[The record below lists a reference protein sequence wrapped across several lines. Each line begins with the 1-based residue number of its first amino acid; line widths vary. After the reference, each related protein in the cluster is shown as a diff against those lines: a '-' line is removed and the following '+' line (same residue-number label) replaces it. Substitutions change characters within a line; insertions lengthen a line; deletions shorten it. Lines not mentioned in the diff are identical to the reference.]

1 VKKHLVGVDIGG
13 SKTAILVRE
22 VGSDREVYREK
33 LKTPAHAGIGAMLHL
48 LDEQMENLPGGLSSV
63 KALGVAVPGPV
74 DDDGHVVRAGNLEGW
89 VDVPLRAQLEE
100 RYQVPVFVERDAN
113 CGALG
118 EKWLGAAREM
128 ENFVFLALGTG
139 VGAGL
144 FLNGAIYRGTHF
156 AAGEVGDMTFPSGKN
171 GKASL
176 TMSDVVGKGAIKRRA
191 RRATG
196 KKLSAAEALE
206 RAATE
211 RRLRRATGDVV
222 EYLGASV
229 VAISSMLDPE
239 AILFGG
245 GTSEA
250 GETLLKRV
258 RESVAPRHVVRA
270 RLMFAG
276 LGTDAQAYG
285 ALWGAVRALTRSSQG
300 AAPRWAG
307 PRRTGAPKRRA
318 RSG

>member
-1 VKKHLVGVDIGG
+1 MKKHLVGVDIGG
-13 SKTAILVRE
+13 SKTAILARE
-22 VGSDREVYREK
+22 AGSEREVYREK
-33 LKTPAHAGIGAMLHL
+33 LKTPADAGVGAMLHL
-48 LDEQMENLPGGLSSV
+48 LDGQLEKLPGGRASV

-74 DDDGHVVRAGNLEGW
+74 DESGHVVRAGNLEGW
-89 VDVPLRAQLEE
+89 VDVPLRTQLED

-113 CGALG
+113 CAALG
-118 EKWLGAAREM
+118 EKWLGVAREM
-128 ENFVFLALGTG
+128 QNFVFLALGTG

-156 AAGEVGDMTFPSGKN
+156 AAGEVGDMTFPSGPDDEHP
-171 GKASL
+171 L
-176 TMSDVVGKGAIKRRA
+176 TISDVVGKGAIKKRA

-206 RAATE
+206 RAETEGRLRKATE
-211 RRLRRATGDVV
+211 DVV
-222 EYLGASV
+222 AYLSASV

-250 GETLLKRV
+250 GQALLKRV
-258 RESVAPRHVVRA
+258 RESVAPQHVVRA

-276 LGTDAQAYG
+276 LGTDSQAYG
-285 ALWGAVRALTRSSQG
+285 AIWGAARVLTRSSQP
-300 AAPRWAG
+300 AEPRWAG
-307 PRRTGAPKRRA
+307 RRRARAPKRR
-318 RSG
+318 SGPG